1 MTDTTA
7 SLGIALP
14 RFDRSDIVASLGRRL
29 HYGSLAL
36 TVRDGQRYDFV
47 GREPGPAAV
56 LSVTGPGFGRRLVTG
71 GALGFAEAYIDG
83 ICDSPDLPALIE
95 LAARNEHA
103 AWGGLLHG
111 RPLARLGARLRH
123 LARPNTRSGSRRNI
137 AEHYDLGNDFYRLWL
152 DPTMTYSAA
161 LFADPDEDLA
171 AAQRRK
177 YARLAALAGIEAG
190 DHVLEIGC
198 GWGGFAE
205 FAAAELGCRVTGVTI
220 SDAQHDWARRRIAE
234 AGLAGRVDIVKRDY
248 RDLDGRYDRIVSI
261 EMLEAV
267 GERYWPVYF
276 DRLQSLLKPGGGAAL
291 QVITIDEAYWAQ
303 YRRNADFIQRYVFP
317 GGMLPTVGKL
327 AAQAGAAG
335 LGWRESRAYGADY
348 VRTLERWQAAFD
360 ANWAAIADLG
370 FDARFRRLWTYYLA
384 YCIAGFRVGRIDVQ
398 QIGLTRS

>member
-1 MTDTTA
+1 MTDATA
-7 SLGIALP
+7 SSGLALP
-14 RFDRSDIVASLGRRL
+14 RFDIVASLGSRL

-36 TVRDGQRYDFV
+36 TALDGRRYDFV
-47 GREPGPAAV
+47 GREPGPAAA
-56 LSVTGPGFGRRLVTG
+56 LSVARRGFGRRLVTG
-71 GALGFAEAYIDG
+71 GDLGFAEAYIDG
-83 ICDSPDLPALIE
+83 FCDSPDLPALIE

-103 AWGGLLHG
+103 AWGGLLNG

-161 LFADPDEDLA
+161 LFADPKEELA
-171 AAQRRK
+171 AAQYRK
-177 YARLAALAGIEAG
+177 YARLAELAGIEAG

-205 FAAAELGCRVTGVTI
+205 FVASELACRVTGVTI
-220 SDAQHDWARRRIAE
+220 SDAQHNWARRRIAE
-234 AGLAGRVDIVKRDY
+234 AGLASRVDIVKCDY
-248 RDLDGRYDRIVSI
+248 RDLDGCYDRIVSI

-276 DRLQSLLKPGGGAAL
+276 NRLKSLLKPGGGAAL
-291 QVITIDEAYWAQ
+291 QVITMDEAHWAQ
-303 YRRNADFIQRYVFP
+303 YRRNVDFIQLYVFP

-335 LGWRESRAYGADY
+335 LSWRESRAYGADY
-348 VRTLERWQAAFD
+348 ARTLERWQAAFD
-360 ANWAAIADLG
+360 ANWDAIAGLG